1 MVAVTRAHLSQAVE
15 RAVGLSYDETAKL
28 VDSVLDMILERLSS
42 GEEVKLSSFGTFT
55 VRRKSERIGRN
66 PRTGEE
72 WPISARR
79 VVVFRPSIRLKE
91 RVKHGMAGNG
101 SNAAH
106 G

>member
-1 MVAVTRAHLSQAVE
+1 MTTVTRAHLSEVVQ
-15 RAVGLSYDETAKL
+15 RDVGLSHDETAKL
-28 VDSVLDMILERLSS
+28 VDTVLDVISERLSA
-42 GEEVKLSSFGTFT
+42 GETGKLSSFGTFT
-55 VRRKSERIGRN
+55 VRRKSERMGRN
-66 PRTGEE
+66 PKTGEG

-91 RVKHGMAGNG
+91 RVKHGMTGNG